1 MSRRARGELHTRRSA
16 PGDGD
21 GFREAD
27 DTGWLILVEPTLAT
41 GPFV

>member
-1 MSRRARGELHTRRSA
+1 LNASKKREATAVTARCS
-16 PGDGD
+16 
-21 GFREAD
+21 AD